1 METISGINAIRRAEL
16 LCKAGGDFSIC
27 FFPYSR
33 TKQRADGDQ
42 LKLKTYERV
51 VLRTPLPHDKFDID
65 GKHFL
70 LFLTDD
76 QQPRSCYR
84 ALIRYIAFSDENYKL
99 KKVIWYE

>member
-1 METISGINAIRRAEL
+1 MDTIKGIDAIRRAEL
-16 LCKAGGDFSIC
+16 LCKAGGDFSLC

-33 TKQRADGDQ
+33 SKARGEQQ
-42 LKLKTYERV
+42 LKMKKFERV

-70 LFLTDD
+70 LFLTED

-84 ALIRYIAFSDENYKL
+84 ALIRYIAFSDEDYKL
-99 KKVIWYE
+99 KKVKWYE